1 MYVCIIQRRIRETEI
16 LFFFFKKRRLAGG
29 MVELAKLHQS
39 DYWETLCEGAHNKC
53 FHKVTDVR
61 HQKHG
66 ANSIV
71 AETPLQGPFT
81 VLDTAK
87 KQTNKK
93 QHR

>member
-1 MYVCIIQRRIRETEI
+1 
-16 LFFFFKKRRLAGG
+16 

-87 KQTNKK
+87 NKQTKNGIDKRQLAK
-93 QHR
+93 LRA

>member
-1 MYVCIIQRRIRETEI
+1 
-16 LFFFFKKRRLAGG
+16 

-87 KQTNKK
+87 KTNKQK
-93 QHR
+93 TA

>member
-1 MYVCIIQRRIRETEI
+1 MYNTEANKRDGNS
-16 LFFFFKKRRLAGG
+16 FFFFLKRRLAGG

-87 KQTNKK
+87 NTNKQK
-93 QHR
+93 TA